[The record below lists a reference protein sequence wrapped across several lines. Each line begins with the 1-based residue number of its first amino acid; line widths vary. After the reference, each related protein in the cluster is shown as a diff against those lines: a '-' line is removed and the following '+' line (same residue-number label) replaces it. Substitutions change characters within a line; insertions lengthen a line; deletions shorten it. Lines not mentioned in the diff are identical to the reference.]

1 MTRTFKIS
9 AAVSVLMLGLAS
21 AALAATG
28 KYSNMDAMAL
38 AQGQVVHTN
47 CSIAAQF
54 GGETYCF
61 ISQESMHAFM
71 QRPRRHVRR
80 VDVAYKSLQ

>member
-21 AALAATG
+21 GALAATG
-28 KYSNMDAMAL
+28 KYGNMDAMML
-38 AQGQVVHTN
+38 SQGTVMHTN

-61 ISQESMHAFM
+61 ISQDSMQAFM
-71 QRPRRHVRR
+71 QRPRRYARR
-80 VDVAYKSLQ
+80 ADAAYLSLQ

>member
-21 AALAATG
+21 AALAAIG
-28 KYSNMDAMAL
+28 KYGNMDAMAL
-38 AQGQVVHTN
+38 AQGKVVHTN
-47 CSIAAQF
+47 CSIAAQL

-80 VDVAYKSLQ
+80 ADAAYQSLQ